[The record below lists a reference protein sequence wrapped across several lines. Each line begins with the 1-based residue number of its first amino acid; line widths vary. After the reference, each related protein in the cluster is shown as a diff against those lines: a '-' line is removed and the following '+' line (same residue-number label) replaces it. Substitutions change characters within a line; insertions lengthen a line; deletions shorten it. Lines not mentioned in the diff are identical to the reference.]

1 MTQEVHDEFGES
13 LESAQAWMLAV
24 QERLKVNDNTKG
36 PRAALEARLRETEK
50 IWESEHDGKVK
61 MDIVFVA
68 GEAVLQCSDEDQ
80 KHKTLSQLKEIKS
93 LWEETCTYIIHC
105 HSRIEWVWLH
115 WSEYLKAHEE
125 FGLWLGKMKRTL
137 EPNLELQLGLKEKHW
152 QLDHHRVLLS
162 DIVNQAVLLE
172 RLLDEAATLYNRT
185 QDPSVDSEA
194 QERLKG
200 SYEEIRTKAQ
210 ERMKVLE
217 KIVEEHQLFK
227 GSTDK
232 FRAWLCSKEEEIN
245 QCSEMTDSTDE
256 KQETWKDILKSVKS
270 EEKTLQHIERLAV
283 SVKNS
288 TSPLGA
294 EKITQE
300 VEELRQAWES
310 LRLACEQEQERLQNT
325 VRIQSEYT
333 TKVLKLK
340 SDIAELRKLVQ
351 KLNQDLEFKDVERT
365 EEQMVALW
373 RKFMAI
379 RTALAV
385 EESRVERLKAQLKEL
400 FRFSQ
405 NVKPHSDDVLAA
417 VKEYHSVKGKAFKL
431 STETESSLRQLFQD
445 PLRQFVQWRPS
456 ALKVLENSSEVTDFS
471 LLSIHVQ
478 QIETLLCQSSQLH
491 ERLSLLHVKQDLLG
505 SIFTEEKAKDLK
517 SDLVGAV
524 KEREHLHNRLL
535 QTKSRLQSLI
545 SRTKDFDVAYG
556 SFLKQLAD
564 IRVKIEAEN
573 ALQPDILT
581 KKAQFERLEM
591 IQNDLADFEAHSRQ
605 LESLASSNPAYKTQI
620 VQLSADWKA
629 LYRSLKIKLQAS
641 EHAIYEHECCHGD
654 MLNLEH
660 WLMETK
666 QKLELFRSSDGEW
679 NIENHQ
685 AEVQELLA
693 EFSEKDILLH
703 QVESQGDAVL
713 TKTSSEGRVHIQRDL
728 EQLRESRASLL
739 SSITSLRSKIQA
751 EGGNKLRIEVIDFG
765 TEERK
770 GFRGEGYYDS
780 RRGSNELG
788 VNKVSSGDVPDFRR
802 EGDYDRDEGGIDSKE
817 DCNVYAAG
825 DYELKKR
832 CSERGFEYRGGDD
845 QQIRGT
851 DLKSEGGGGG
861 IQARNE
867 QYKEYRRNEFQ
878 KQGSSE
884 VQGNL
889 GVKFRGSGQRIKVTT
904 DTPDGYTMDDT
915 REIQG
920 HGDYHKLQKQFEKW
934 LRSENGKLTKILIRE
949 ESLSSKELK
958 SRQEGLKELRSR
970 IPMGQDL
977 FQSLLKS
984 KGTKIGE
991 DAHLEDLRYRWM
1003 LYKSKLK
1010 DVGDLKIAAQRL
1022 GPLDEPIRTEKKRS
1036 GFLYRVCCAALPLQL
1051 ILLALLLLAFLLP
1064 LVDEGASC
1072 SLANN
1077 FARSFSLML
1086 RYDGPP
1092 PT

>member
-1 MTQEVHDEFGES
+1 MTQEVQDEFGES

-24 QERLKVNDNTKG
+24 QERLKVNDNTQG

-68 GEAVLQCSDEDQ
+68 GDAVLQCSDEDQ
-80 KHKTLSQLKEIKS
+80 KHKTLSKLKEIKS

-125 FGLWLGKMKRTL
+125 FGLWLGKMKMTL
-137 EPNLELQLGLKEKHW
+137 EPNLELQLGLKEKRW

-162 DIVNQAVLLE
+162 DTENQAVLLE

-194 QERLKG
+194 QERLKD

-210 ERMKVLE
+210 ERMKLLE
-217 KIVEEHQLFK
+217 KIVEEHQLYK

-232 FRAWLCSKEEEIN
+232 FRVWLRSKEEEITR
-245 QCSEMTDSTDE
+245 CSEMTDSTDE

-270 EEKTLQHIERLAV
+270 EEKTLQHIERLAEA
-283 SVKNS
+283 VKNS

-294 EKITQE
+294 EKITKE

-310 LRLACEQEQERLQNT
+310 LRLACEQEQERLENT
-325 VRIQSEYT
+325 VRIQSEYR
-333 TKVLKLK
+333 TKVLKMK
-340 SDIAELRKLVQ
+340 SDMAELRKLVQ

-431 STETESSLRQLFQD
+431 STETESSLRQIFQD
-445 PLRQFVQWRPS
+445 PLRKFVQWRPS
-456 ALKVLENSSEVTDFS
+456 ALKVLENSSEVTDFA
-471 LLSIHVQ
+471 LLSMHMQ
-478 QIETLLCQSSQLH
+478 QIETLLCQSSQFQ

-505 SIFTEEKAKDLK
+505 SIFIEEKAKDLK
-517 SDLVGAV
+517 SDLVGAI
-524 KEREHLHNRLL
+524 KERERLHNRLL
-535 QTKSRLQSLI
+535 QTKSRLQSLM

-556 SFLKQLAD
+556 SFLKQLDD

-581 KKAQFERLEM
+581 KKAQFERLEI

-605 LESLASSNPAYKTQI
+605 LESLVSSNPAYRTQI
-620 VQLSADWKA
+620 GQLSADWKA
-629 LYRSLKIKLQAS
+629 LHRSLKIKLQAS
-641 EHAIYEHECCHGD
+641 EHAIYEHECFHGNL
-654 MLNLEH
+654 LNLEH

-666 QKLELFRSSDGEW
+666 QKLELFRSSNGEW

-685 AEVQELLA
+685 AEVQKLLA
-693 EFSEKDILLH
+693 EFSEKDIELH

-751 EGGNKLRIEVIDFG
+751 GGGNELSIEVTDHGAEGGS
-765 TEERK
+765 

-780 RRGSNELG
+780 RRGSNELR
-788 VNKVSSGDVPDFRR
+788 VNKVSAGDVPDFRR
-802 EGDYDRDEGGIDSKE
+802 EGDYNRDEGVI
-817 DCNVYAAG
+817 
-825 DYELKKR
+825 DYEFKKTG
-832 CSERGFEYRGGDD
+832 SERGFEYRGGHYALKREGEYD
-845 QQIRGT
+845 Q
-851 DLKSEGGGGG
+851 SEGGGG

-867 QYKEYRRNEFQ
+867 YKEHRRNDFQ
-878 KQGSSE
+878 KQGSNE

-904 DTPDGYTMDDT
+904 DTPDGYTMDGAQ
-915 REIQG
+915 EIQG
-920 HGDYHKLQKQFEKW
+920 RSDYHKLQKQFEEW
-934 LRSENGKLTKILIRE
+934 LRSENGKLTKILIRK

-958 SRQEGLKELRSR
+958 SRQQGLKELRSR
-970 IPMGQDL
+970 ISMGQDL

-984 KGTKIGE
+984 KGTKMGA
-991 DAHLEDLRYRWM
+991 DAHLEDLRYQWM

-1010 DVGDLKIAAQRL
+1010 DVGDLRVAAQRH
-1022 GPLDEPIRTEKKRS
+1022 GPLDEPIRIEKKRS

-1051 ILLALLLLAFLLP
+1051 LLLALLLLAFLLP

>member
-373 RKFMAI
+373 RKFM
-379 RTALAV
+379 
-385 EESRVERLKAQLKEL
+385 
-400 FRFSQ
+400 
-405 NVKPHSDDVLAA
+405 
-417 VKEYHSVKGKAFKL
+417 
-431 STETESSLRQLFQD
+431 
-445 PLRQFVQWRPS
+445 
-456 ALKVLENSSEVTDFS
+456 
-471 LLSIHVQ
+471 
-478 QIETLLCQSSQLH
+478 TLLCQSSQLH

>member
-641 EHAIYEHECCHGD
+641 EHAIYEHKCCHGD

-739 SSITSLRSKIQA
+739 SSITRQDMLPNKSLYFRWQCLNDKSLGLFVIYSK
-751 EGGNKLRIEVIDFG
+751 
-765 TEERK
+765 
-770 GFRGEGYYDS
+770 
-780 RRGSNELG
+780 
-788 VNKVSSGDVPDFRR
+788 
-802 EGDYDRDEGGIDSKE
+802 
-817 DCNVYAAG
+817 
-825 DYELKKR
+825 
-832 CSERGFEYRGGDD
+832 
-845 QQIRGT
+845 
-851 DLKSEGGGGG
+851 
-861 IQARNE
+861 
-867 QYKEYRRNEFQ
+867 
-878 KQGSSE
+878 
-884 VQGNL
+884 
-889 GVKFRGSGQRIKVTT
+889 
-904 DTPDGYTMDDT
+904 DDT

-1010 DVGDLKIAAQRL
+1010 DVGDLKIAAQ
-1022 GPLDEPIRTEKKRS
+1022 KRS